1 MKPMEI
7 MKIGRKVLREET
19 EKVKEF
25 GRDIPEFI
33 ENMKITMVERSG
45 IGLAAPQVG
54 DRRKIITVHYD
65 FEKKGGIIEMIN
77 PEITSFGKEKEKE
90 EEGCLSIP
98 GITGIVERPCEI
110 EVRYQDI
117 DGREH
122 VRQFS
127 GLNARIIQHEVDHLN
142 KTLFVDRLSYA
153 KKLMIRSKLKKLEE
167 EAKRRG

>member
-1 MKPMEI
+1 MDPMEI
-7 MKIGRKVLREET
+7 MTIGRKVLREET

-25 GRDIPEFI
+25 GRDIPDFI
-33 ENMKITMVERSG
+33 EKMKITMEERSG

-65 FEKKGGIIEMIN
+65 FEKKGKIIEMIN
-77 PEITSFGKEKEKE
+77 PEIISLCDEKEKE

-98 GITGIVERPCEI
+98 GITGVVERPCEI
-110 EVRYQDI
+110 EVKYQDI
-117 DGREH
+117 EGNEH
-122 VRQFS
+122 VREFS

-153 KKLMIRSKLKKLEE
+153 KKLMIRNKLKKLEE
-167 EAKRRG
+167 ESKRG

>member
-1 MKPMEI
+1 MDSMEI
-7 MKIGRKVLREET
+7 MTIGRKVLREET

-33 ENMKITMVERSG
+33 ENMKITMVESKG
-45 IGLAAPQVG
+45 VGLAAPQVG
-54 DRRKIITVHYD
+54 DHRKIITVHYD
-65 FEKKGGIIEMIN
+65 LEKKGRIIEMIN
-77 PEITSFGKEKEKE
+77 PEIVSFGDEKDKE

-98 GITGIVERPCEI
+98 GITGIVERPCKI

-117 DGREH
+117 TGKEYIRE
-122 VRQFS
+122 FS

-153 KKLMIRSKLKKLEE
+153 KKLMIRNKLKKLEE
-167 EAKRRG
+167 ESKRG